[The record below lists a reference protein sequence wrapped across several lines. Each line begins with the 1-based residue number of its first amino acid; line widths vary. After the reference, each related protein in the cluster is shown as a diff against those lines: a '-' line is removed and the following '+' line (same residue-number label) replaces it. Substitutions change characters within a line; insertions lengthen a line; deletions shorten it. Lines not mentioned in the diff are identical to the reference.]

1 MSIVKLVK
9 LAFKFYRVVFFF
21 SSRSGSYFKVRLFD
35 FYLVFMNILNNL
47 SLQVFF
53 PSQVYFRYRADLF
66 PKRPVTLANSHIVNS
81 KSY

>member
-35 FYLVFMNILNNL
+35 FNLVFMNILNNL
-47 SLQVFF
+47 SLQVFSPHKYIF
-53 PSQVYFRYRADLF
+53 DIEPDLF
-66 PKRPVTLANSHIVNS
+66 PKRPVTPC
-81 KSY
+81 K

>member
-1 MSIVKLVK
+1 MSILKLVK
-9 LAFKFYRVVFFF
+9 LAFKFYRAVFFF

-53 PSQVYFRYRADLF
+53 PSQVYFQYRADLF
-66 PKRPVTLANSHIVNS
+66 PKRPVTPC
-81 KSY
+81 K